1 MLYHFLN
8 SLLAISSVGGYLML
22 LAAVAFVGMFVYLG
36 LTNLFRILMGGLL
49 VLEAYQMS
57 ASFACNG
64 SNFLFQR
71 ASGTLFACDP
81 VAYKAYTYANFGID
95 QWHILAL
102 YGMIGLFMIWPF
114 FGYIRNK
121 IQSANYNKS
130 SSERDAAL
138 QRESR
143 ERISRI
149 ERIGGI

>member
-71 ASGTLFACDP
+71 APAPAVTMNARLPLVFHPGLLPSWASRLRTRHAPRIHPASGC
-81 VAYKAYTYANFGID
+81 
-95 QWHILAL
+95 
-102 YGMIGLFMIWPF
+102 
-114 FGYIRNK
+114 
-121 IQSANYNKS
+121 
-130 SSERDAAL
+130 
-138 QRESR
+138 RESA
-143 ERISRI
+143 ERQQQEVSHAYRNRRTPDRSHSRPP
-149 ERIGGI
+149 RHHPRQAGQA